1 MAMSKAVKVVKSGT
15 GRYAGEVVCDVRII
29 VQNRDY
35 YYEEGFDTEPPDLN
49 EAGEAYYVQF
59 SPPTER
65 NAFIHRSRT
74 CLSLEEAVK
83 VAEEMSPSEIA
94 WQS

>member
-1 MAMSKAVKVVKSGT
+1 MAEEVRVIKTGT
-15 GRYAGEVVCDVRII
+15 WRYAGEVICDVRII
-29 VQNRDY
+29 VQRWDY
-35 YYEEGFDTEPPDLN
+35 YYEEGFDQEPPDLN

-59 SPPTER
+59 GPPTVR
-65 NAFIHRSRT
+65 GAFTHRSRT

-83 VAEEMSPSEIA
+83 LAEEMSPSEIA